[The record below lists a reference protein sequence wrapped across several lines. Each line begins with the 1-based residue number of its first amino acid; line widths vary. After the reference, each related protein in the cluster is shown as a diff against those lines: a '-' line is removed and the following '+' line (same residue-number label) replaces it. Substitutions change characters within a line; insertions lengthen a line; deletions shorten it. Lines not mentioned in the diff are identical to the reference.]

1 MSFAI
6 DSGKITSADVFIILP
21 KKYGLSCSYVRHL
34 RQINPEAV
42 TNCSNAFLAD
52 TALGTLLFKELLF
65 GPTNEDAIFR
75 RYKADI
81 VDFLRKNNVK
91 TPHHYRTLTG
101 KGFGEHNEH
110 LIELLEYLPKT
121 RNMQQDDRAEALQLA
136 EELGKMNV
144 ALAELVAQR
153 PEIQQAYES
162 KSDLYG
168 TTAEDLQ
175 ELLNNRREIG
185 GKMCKD
191 FPVVPYHFEEKHL
204 EQFFEEVTYQA
215 EDFTF
220 PNGVQYS
227 LIHRDLHGR
236 NTLFNQKDNQLTA
249 TLDFETL
256 SWLPICLDPAYS
268 AIQASLNFE
277 NQLQEPNYEL
287 WKEFMGK
294 WQEQFP
300 SAEFNEKTAIEC
312 LRKDGM
318 NRTAYFVK
326 DRYLLENPLSPA
338 ISLNHVAYVKR
349 TLDLVKRISR

>member
-1 MSFAI
+1 MPFAI

-81 VDFLRKNNVK
+81 VDFLRENGVK

-101 KGFGEHNEH
+101 KGFGEHDEH

-121 RNMQQDDRAEALQLA
+121 RNMQQSNHSEALQLA
-136 EELGKMNV
+136 EELGKMNAV
-144 ALAELVAQR
+144 LAELVAQR
-153 PEIQQAYES
+153 PEMQQAYQA

-168 TTAEDLQ
+168 TTKQDLQ
-175 ELLNNRREIG
+175 ALLDNHREIQI
-185 GKMCKD
+185 KMCKD

-204 EQFFEEVTYQA
+204 EQFFEEVTYQMEHFA
-215 EDFTF
+215 F
-220 PNGVQYS
+220 PSDVQYS

-236 NTLFNQKDNQLTA
+236 NILFSQNGQLVA
-249 TLDFETL
+249 ALDFETL

-277 NQLQEPNYEL
+277 NQLREPNYEL
-287 WKEFMGK
+287 WKEFIEK

-300 SAEFNEKTAIEC
+300 SAEFDEKTAIEC

-326 DRYLLENPLSPA
+326 DRYLLENPLPPA
-338 ISLNHVAYVKR
+338 IPLNHVAYVKR
-349 TLDLVKRISR
+349 ILDLVERISR